1 MDLKNKLKGIPHIY
15 YFNLDS
21 KTNRK
26 EYMESQ
32 FNYWGISNYTRI
44 SSSKYLA
51 SKVDEWIH
59 LIDGSIY
66 NWGKS
71 AVITANAINHIEF
84 IKWWL
89 ENTNDPY
96 MILMEDDYDLSLIEY
111 WHFDWEYLMNNIPY
125 DWDCI
130 QLGYE
135 SYTQINFFLSPKQ
148 ANNSFFGPCMINR
161 RYAQKIVDLHYNYD
175 SGKFIMKHKLANIQ
189 LIIEGG
195 ENSCNVDYFVCEGGR
210 TYCIPLITT
219 NDDLPSYENDVVM
232 IRPHHA
238 ISRELYYHWWKNER
252 DKFTLEDFFTYNK
265 HYDFLMIKKINL

>member
-1 MDLKNKLKGIPHIY
+1 MDLENKLKGIPHIY

-21 KTNRK
+21 KINRK

-32 FNYWGISNYTRI
+32 FNRWGIVNYTRI

-66 NWGKS
+66 DWGKNP
-71 AVITANAINHIEF
+71 AVTANAINHIEF

-135 SYTQINFFLSPKQ
+135 SHIQINFFLSPKQ
-148 ANNSFFGPCMINR
+148 ASKSYFGPCMINR
-161 RYAQKIVDLHYNYD
+161 RYAQKLVDLHYDYINN
-175 SGKFIMKHKLANIQ
+175 KFMVKHKIANMR
-189 LIIEGG
+189 LLLDGG
-195 ENSCNVDYFVCEGGR
+195 ENSCSVDYFICENGR
-210 TYCIPLITT
+210 TYCLPLITT
-219 NDDLPSYENDVVM
+219 NNDLPSYENDKVT
-232 IRPHHA
+232 IRPHHEV
-238 ISRELYYHWWKNER
+238 SRELYYDWWQNDR

-265 HYDFLMIKKINL
+265 AYDYLMTKKINL

>member
-1 MDLKNKLKGIPHIY
+1 MDLENKLKGIPHIY

-32 FNYWGISNYTRI
+32 FNYWGIANYTRI

-66 NWGKS
+66 DWGKS
-71 AVITANAINHIEF
+71 VAVTANAINHIEL
-84 IKWWL
+84 IKYWL

-135 SYTQINFFLSPKQ
+135 SYIQINFFLSPKQ
-148 ANNSFFGPCMINR
+148 AYDSYFGPCMINR
-161 RYAQKIVDLHYNYD
+161 RYAQKLVDLHYDYD
-175 SGKFIMKHKLANIQ
+175 NNKFIVKHKIANMQ
-189 LIIEGG
+189 LMLEGG
-195 ENSCNVDYFVCEGGR
+195 ENSSNVDYFICENGR

-219 NDDLPSYENDVVM
+219 NNDFPSYENDKIM
-232 IRPHHA
+232 IRPHHE
-238 ISRELYYHWWKNER
+238 ISRKLYYHWWQNER

-265 HYDFLMIKKINL
+265 HYDDLMIKKIF